1 MAEHGRLR
9 GRAFSIVGDALAEMS
24 RSRSENEAAMTW
36 DQVVTWFILPAVVAL
51 ILGGGGIWLSRR
63 TP

>member
-1 MAEHGRLR
+1 
-9 GRAFSIVGDALAEMS
+9 
-24 RSRSENEAAMTW
+24 MTW

-51 ILGGGGIWLSRR
+51 ILGGGAIWLSRR

>member
-1 MAEHGRLR
+1 
-9 GRAFSIVGDALAEMS
+9 
-24 RSRSENEAAMTW
+24 MTW

-63 TP
+63 LP